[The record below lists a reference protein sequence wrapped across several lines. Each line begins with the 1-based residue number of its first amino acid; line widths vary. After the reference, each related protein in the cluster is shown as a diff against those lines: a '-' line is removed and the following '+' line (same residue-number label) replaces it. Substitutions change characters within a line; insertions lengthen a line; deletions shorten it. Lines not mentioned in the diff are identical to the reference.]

1 VNAPAVQRPEK
12 SSATAW
18 VPLKGMQERALA
30 CGAYELFMGGAAG
43 PGKSQVLLVMPL
55 RWVSNPG
62 FRAALFRNT
71 FRELER
77 TLVEKSF
84 ALYKPLGAKYY
95 SSDHVWEFPGG
106 ATIEFAYLE
115 RDADVHRF
123 QGAELSFAGF
133 DELPHFTEYQYRYIQ
148 SRLRSAD
155 GLPIRLRATGNPDGP
170 HLEWVRRRFAP
181 WIDGK
186 VPDGEARWFDPEGRM
201 VPKGTPEALSRS
213 YVRGR
218 LSENPYLGADYR
230 ARLMA
235 LDPVTRAKLL
245 DGDWDACVG
254 EGKLFH
260 RTWWRFLDAVPADVE
275 VTVRAWDLGG
285 TATGD
290 PSRGVLMH
298 RRPEG
303 TVPRWIVSD
312 VVTVK
317 GPPHE
322 VEAAVK
328 ATAELDGQDVPV
340 VLPQDPGQSGI
351 SQVQGYARL
360 LPGWRVI
367 PRRPIGDKVKRAG
380 GWSSQVGAL
389 NAALVRGPWN
399 AEFVAELHAFPDGSH
414 DDQVDASADGFEEL
428 VKMPVP
434 DPDDSNSV
442 SRGGRRR

>member
-1 VNAPAVQRPEK
+1 
-12 SSATAW
+12 
-18 VPLKGMQERALA
+18 MQEKALA

-43 PGKSQVLLVMPL
+43 PGKSQALLVMPL
-55 RWVSNPG
+55 RWVSHPG

-84 ALYKPLGAKYY
+84 ALYKPLGARYFA
-95 SSDHVWEFPGG
+95 SDHVWEFPGG

-123 QGAELSFAGF
+123 QGAEIQLAGF

-155 GLPIRLRATGNPDGP
+155 GVPIRLRATGNPDGP
-170 HLEWVRRRFAP
+170 HLEWVRKRFAP
-181 WIDGK
+181 WIDNE
-186 VPDGEARWFDPEGRM
+186 VPDGESRWFDPEGRM

-213 YVRGR
+213 YVRGK

-230 ARLMA
+230 ARLLA
-235 LDPVTRAKLL
+235 LDPVTRARLL

-260 RTWWRFLDAVPADVE
+260 RTWWSFLEAVPADVE
-275 VTVRAWDLGG
+275 ATVRAWDFGA
-285 TATGD
+285 TADGD
-290 PSRGVLMH
+290 PTRGVKMH
-298 RRPEG
+298 RRPAG
-303 TVPRWIVSD
+303 TVPRWVVSD
-312 VVTVK
+312 VVTVR

-328 ATAELDGQDVPV
+328 TTAELDGRGVPV
-340 VLPQDPGQSGI
+340 VVPQDPGQAGI
-351 SQVQGYARL
+351 DQVHRYQRSL
-360 LPGWRVI
+360 EGWRVI
-367 PRRPIGDKVKRAG
+367 GRRPVGDKVKRAG
-380 GWSSQVGAL
+380 GWSSQVGAR
-389 NAALVRGPWN
+389 NAALVRGAWN
-399 AEFVAELHAFPDGSH
+399 AEFVAEHHAFPDGPH
-414 DDQVDASADGFEEL
+414 DDQADASADGFEEL
-428 VKMPVP
+428 VTMPSP
-434 DPDDSNSV
+434 ESDNSV